1 MGMRACMAGGGGVA
15 RMGAASRGAAGGE
28 PLAGEHGHVGRDC
41 TYQAGEIEFLKER
54 LEELK
59 GKGPCFH
66 CHEMG
71 HTSGSCPKKH
81 QGRSV
86 TF

>member
-1 MGMRACMAGGGGVA
+1 M
-15 RMGAASRGAAGGE
+15 
-28 PLAGEHGHVGRDC
+28 GRDC
-41 TYQAGEIEFLKER
+41 TNQAGEIELLKER
-54 LEELK
+54 LEMLTSSSSSD
-59 GKGPCFH
+59 KGPACFH

-71 HTSGSCPKKH
+71 HYSRSCPKKN

>member
-1 MGMRACMAGGGGVA
+1 
-15 RMGAASRGAAGGE
+15 MGAASRGAAGGE

-41 TYQAGEIEFLKER
+41 TYQAGEIELLKER
-54 LEELK
+54 LEMLTSS
-59 GKGPCFH
+59 GSDKGPACFH

-71 HTSGSCPKKH
+71 HYSSSCPKKH